1 MDVRVNSI
9 DTGRHFE
16 RSAGLYA
23 DAVAPLFAASHEHM
37 RRLVRELRPRRLLD
51 LACGDGRVAATAAAR
66 DAEAA
71 TGLDRSAALLARA
84 RDREP
89 GVHWVRGDGHALP
102 FADAA
107 FDLIIC
113 NLALAMFD
121 APVRAAVEL
130 RRVTARGGRV
140 VASGLGSTLN
150 GAGRPEP
157 AGGEHTDPAVPAAR
171 TIVTALR
178 AGGLRVTGADRT
190 RSTTRITD
198 VDVLGAV
205 LAGEVGPGPSG
216 QPGRA
221 RKVAGAL
228 LDRTS
233 GVLDVHFDFV
243 FVHATADDATTER
256 R

>member
-1 MDVRVNSI
+1 VNRI
-9 DTGRHFE
+9 DTDRHFE

-23 DAVAPLFAASHEHM
+23 DAVAPLFTASHEHM
-37 RRLVRELRPRRLLD
+37 RRLVGELRPRRLLD
-51 LACGDGRVAATAAAR
+51 LACGDGRVAAAAAR
-66 DAEAA
+66 DVEAA
-71 TGLDRSAALLARA
+71 GLDRSAALLARA

-89 GVHWVRGDGHALP
+89 GVYWVRGDGHTLP

-113 NLALAMFD
+113 NLALMMFD
-121 APVRAAVEL
+121 APARAAAEL

-140 VASGLGSTLN
+140 IASGLVSTVD
-150 GAGRPEP
+150 GRGH
-157 AGGEHTDPAVPAAR
+157 GGDHTDPALSAAR

-178 AGGLRVTGADRT
+178 TGGLRLTGADRT
-190 RSTTRITD
+190 RSTVRITD
-198 VDVLGAV
+198 IDVLGAV

-216 QPGRA
+216 QPDRA
-221 RKVAGAL
+221 REVAGAL

-243 FVHATADDATTER
+243 FVHATAE
-256 R
+256 